1 MAEEELSA
9 NALVD
14 AKNEYTKLLTSYL
27 TPCITEGFIS
37 LYEDAKNEKEEK
49 RKDSRYD
56 DYSEIQIFQDFI
68 KKIPKWNQDIIDKE
82 SDRIIQRSKC
92 DWLERLLYG
101 VFVSNAKVL
110 SIVRI
115 QPKKDDKMRLKIPKL
130 RNFIHKCYVE
140 CGRELY
146 KVAYLFD
153 DEDIT
158 SIEKQKNVRDIN
170 SIVREGVIE
179 AVRKLLPIQ
188 DILKDCI
195 GNIGGENTMNST
207 LQSETTG
214 GGDSEEMFRKF
225 TSSNKLKKGIEEIHS
240 ETEGLLEMDGDDDE
254 DSQSVISAVERGV
267 EESVVSQKSARSL
280 KKEKEDSVVSQKS
293 ARSHS
298 KKDKGVLE
306 KEQKE
311 ESVVSH
317 RSDHS
322 SYKKEL
328 KPEKEIAVIPEQK
341 EESLVSLKE
350 ESQSVAHHQETSVVS
365 HRSEMSNVSK
375 VSERTNPTIKKIR
388 TSSIIRNKDR
398 RRMEQEQLEQ
408 MRRKREPNVE
418 KVERTRDENEII
430 SYDLQDYVQEEYISD
445 NSDN

>member
-37 LYEDAKNEKEEK
+37 LYDDAKNEKEEK

-92 DWLERLLYG
+92 DWLDRLLYG

-158 SIEKQKNVRDIN
+158 SIEKQKNIRDIN

-179 AVRKLLPIQ
+179 AVRRLLPIQ

-207 LQSETTG
+207 LQSEATG
-214 GGDSEEMFRKF
+214 GDGVESEDMFKKF
-225 TSSNKLKKGIEEIHS
+225 TSSNKLKNGIEEIHS
-240 ETEGLLEMDGDDDE
+240 ETEGLFEEDDSEKAVSMAQGEQDE
-254 DSQSVISAVERGV
+254 SVVSQKLARSLKKD
-267 EESVVSQKSARSL
+267 EESVVSQKSAHSL
-280 KKEKEDSVVSQKS
+280 KKDEESVVSQKS

-298 KKDKGVLE
+298 KKE
-306 KEQKE
+306 RQIEQKG
-311 ESVVSH
+311 SV
-317 RSDHS
+317 
-322 SYKKEL
+322 
-328 KPEKEIAVIPEQK
+328 PEKESAVFPEQK

-350 ESQSVAHHQETSVVS
+350 ESQSVIPHQQETSVVS
-365 HRSEMSNVSK
+365 HQSE
-375 VSERTNPTIKKIR
+375 VSERTNATIKKIR

-398 RRMEQEQLEQ
+398 RKMMEQEQ
-408 MRRKREPNVE
+408 RKREPTVE
-418 KVERTRDENEII
+418 KMERTRDENEII
-430 SYDLQDYVQEEYISD
+430 SYDLQDYVEEEYISD
-445 NSDN
+445 NSDNYAISFNSLFFLL

>member
-37 LYEDAKNEKEEK
+37 LYDDAKNEKEEK
-49 RKDSRYD
+49 QHDSRYD

-82 SDRIIQRSKC
+82 SERIIQKSKC

-115 QPKKDDKMRLKIPKL
+115 QPKKDDKMKLKIPKL
-130 RNFIHKCYVE
+130 RNFIHRCYVE

-158 SIEKQKNVRDIN
+158 TIEKQKNIRDIN
-170 SIVREGVIE
+170 SIVRDGIVE

-207 LQSETTG
+207 LHSESTAND
-214 GGDSEEMFRKF
+214 DSEDMFRKF
-225 TSSNKLKKGIEEIHS
+225 TSSNKLKKGIEDIYSDTEIK
-240 ETEGLLEMDGDDDE
+240 LEK
-254 DSQSVISAVERGV
+254 
-267 EESVVSQKSARSL
+267 EESVVSQRSL
-280 KKEKEDSVVSQKS
+280 SRKEKEDSVVSDSQVSHTQKDEDIEI
-293 ARSHS
+293 SHTQ
-298 KKDKGVLE
+298 KDEDSQVSHT
-306 KEQKE
+306 QKE

-317 RSDHS
+317 KS
-322 SYKKEL
+322 
-328 KPEKEIAVIPEQK
+328 QK
-341 EESLVSLKE
+341 EDSIISKE
-350 ESQSVAHHQETSVVS
+350 KSVISHQEVS
-365 HRSEMSNVSK
+365 HVSYTSQHEMSNVSK
-375 VSERTNPTIKKIR
+375 TSERSKNLDPNIKKIR
-388 TSSIIRNKDR
+388 TNGIIRNKDR
-398 RRMEQEQLEQ
+398 RKMLEQ
-408 MRRKREPNVE
+408 QREQKEQTEQKE
-418 KVERTRDENEII
+418 KKGQQYNIEKIDMSLYDDNEII
-430 SYDLQDYVQEEYISD
+430 SHNVEEYVEEEYISD
-445 NSDN
+445 N

>member
-1 MAEEELSA
+1 
-9 NALVD
+9 
-14 AKNEYTKLLTSYL
+14 
-27 TPCITEGFIS
+27 
-37 LYEDAKNEKEEK
+37 
-49 RKDSRYD
+49 
-56 DYSEIQIFQDFI
+56 
-68 KKIPKWNQDIIDKE
+68 
-82 SDRIIQRSKC
+82 
-92 DWLERLLYG
+92 
-101 VFVSNAKVL
+101 
-110 SIVRI
+110 
-115 QPKKDDKMRLKIPKL
+115 
-130 RNFIHKCYVE
+130 
-140 CGRELY
+140 
-146 KVAYLFD
+146 VAYLFD

-207 LQSETTG
+207 IQSETTG
-214 GGDSEEMFRKF
+214 GGDSEELFRKF
-225 TSSNKLKKGIEEIHS
+225 ASSNKMKKGIEEIHS
-240 ETEGLLEMDGDDDE
+240 ETEGLLEE
-254 DSQSVISAVERGV
+254 ESQSVADGQQ
-267 EESVVSQKSARSL
+267 EESFVSQRSAHSL

-311 ESVVSH
+311 ESVVSQ

-322 SYKKEL
+322 SYKKVSKQEN
-328 KPEKEIAVIPEQK
+328 ERAVIPEQK

-350 ESQSVAHHQETSVVS
+350 ESQSVAHYQETSVVS

-398 RRMEQEQLEQ
+398 RKMEQEQLEQ

-418 KVERTRDENEII
+418 KVERDCDENEII

>member
-27 TPCITEGFIS
+27 TPCISEGFIS
-37 LYEDAKNEKEEK
+37 LYDDAKNEKEEK

-82 SDRIIQRSKC
+82 SDRIVQKSKC
-92 DWLERLLYG
+92 EWLDRLLYG

-115 QPKKDDKMRLKIPKL
+115 QPKKDDKMKLKIPKL
-130 RNFIHKCYVE
+130 RNFIHRCYVE

-158 SIEKQKNVRDIN
+158 TIEKQKNIRDIN
-170 SIVREGVIE
+170 SIVRDGIVE

-207 LQSETTG
+207 LHSESTAND
-214 GGDSEEMFRKF
+214 DSEDMFRKF
-225 TSSNKLKKGIEEIHS
+225 TNSNKLKNGIEDIYSDTEIK
-240 ETEGLLEMDGDDDE
+240 LE
-254 DSQSVISAVERGV
+254 
-267 EESVVSQKSARSL
+267 
-280 KKEKEDSVVSQKS
+280 
-293 ARSHS
+293 
-298 KKDKGVLE
+298 
-306 KEQKE
+306 KE
-311 ESVVSH
+311 ESVVSR
-317 RSDHS
+317 RSFS
-322 SYKKEL
+322 RK
-328 KPEKEIAVIPEQK
+328 EKEESVVSDSQVSHTQKDEDIEISHTQKDEDSQVSHTQK
-341 EESLVSLKE
+341 EESIVSHKSKKEDIVVSHKLQKE
-350 ESQSVAHHQETSVVS
+350 ESIVSQLEVS
-365 HRSEMSNVSK
+365 HVSYKSQHEVSNVSK
-375 VSERTNPTIKKIR
+375 TSEKSKHLDPNVKKIR
-388 TSSIIRNKDR
+388 TNGIIRNKDR
-398 RRMEQEQLEQ
+398 RKMLEQ
-408 MRRKREPNVE
+408 KEQKEQKYNIE
-418 KVERTRDENEII
+418 KIDMNLYDDNEII
-430 SYDLQDYVQEEYISD
+430 SHNVEEYVEEEYISD
-445 NSDN
+445 N

>member
-37 LYEDAKNEKEEK
+37 LYDDAKNEKEEK
-49 RKDSRYD
+49 RNDSRYD

-130 RNFIHKCYVE
+130 RNFVHKCYVE

-158 SIEKQKNVRDIN
+158 SIEKQKNIRDIN

-179 AVRKLLPIQ
+179 AVRRLLPIQ

-207 LQSETTG
+207 IQSE
-214 GGDSEEMFRKF
+214 GDSEEMFRKF
-225 TSSNKLKKGIEEIHS
+225 TTSNKMKKGIEEIHS
-240 ETEGLLEMDGDDDE
+240 ETEGLLEVE
-254 DSQSVISAVERGV
+254 DSDSDEFLVQGEP
-267 EESVVSQKSARSL
+267 EESVVSQRSSRSL
-280 KKEKEDSVVSQKS
+280 KKS
-293 ARSHS
+293 
-298 KKDKGVLE
+298 
-306 KEQKE
+306 E
-311 ESVVSH
+311 ESVVSQ
-317 RSDHS
+317 RSSRS
-322 SYKKEL
+322 SSKKERQIEQ
-328 KPEKEIAVIPEQK
+328 KGSTPEKEKAVFPEQK

-350 ESQSVAHHQETSVVS
+350 ESQSVIPYQQETSVVS
-365 HRSEMSNVSK
+365 QRSE

-388 TSSIIRNKDR
+388 PPSTIIRNKDR
-398 RRMEQEQLEQ
+398 RKMMEQEQ
-408 MRRKREPNVE
+408 RKREPTVE
-418 KVERTRDENEII
+418 KVERTRDESEII

-445 NSDN
+445 N

>member
-37 LYEDAKNEKEEK
+37 LYDDAKNEKEEK
-49 RKDSRYD
+49 RNDSRYD

-130 RNFIHKCYVE
+130 RNFVHKCYVE

-158 SIEKQKNVRDIN
+158 SIEKQKNIRDIN

-179 AVRKLLPIQ
+179 AVRRLLPIQ

-207 LQSETTG
+207 IQSE
-214 GGDSEEMFRKF
+214 GDSEEMFRKF
-225 TSSNKLKKGIEEIHS
+225 TSSNKMKKGIEEIHS
-240 ETEGLLEMDGDDDE
+240 ETEGLLEVE
-254 DSQSVISAVERGV
+254 DSDSDESLAKGEP
-267 EESVVSQKSARSL
+267 EESVVSQRSSRSL
-280 KKEKEDSVVSQKS
+280 K
-293 ARSHS
+293 
-298 KKDKGVLE
+298 
-306 KEQKE
+306 KE
-311 ESVVSH
+311 ESVVSQ
-317 RSDHS
+317 RSSRSLKKAEESVVSQRS
-322 SYKKEL
+322 SRSSSKKERQIEQ
-328 KPEKEIAVIPEQK
+328 KGSTPEKEKAVFPEQK

-350 ESQSVAHHQETSVVS
+350 ESQSVIPYQQETSVVS
-365 HRSEMSNVSK
+365 QRSE

-388 TSSIIRNKDR
+388 PPSTIIRNKDR
-398 RRMEQEQLEQ
+398 RKMMEQEQ
-408 MRRKREPNVE
+408 RKREPTVE
-418 KVERTRDENEII
+418 KVERTRDESEII

-445 NSDN
+445 N

>member
-1 MAEEELSA
+1 
-9 NALVD
+9 
-14 AKNEYTKLLTSYL
+14 
-27 TPCITEGFIS
+27 
-37 LYEDAKNEKEEK
+37 
-49 RKDSRYD
+49 
-56 DYSEIQIFQDFI
+56 
-68 KKIPKWNQDIIDKE
+68 
-82 SDRIIQRSKC
+82 
-92 DWLERLLYG
+92 
-101 VFVSNAKVL
+101 
-110 SIVRI
+110 
-115 QPKKDDKMRLKIPKL
+115 MRLKIPKL

-158 SIEKQKNVRDIN
+158 SIEKQKNIRDIN

-214 GGDSEEMFRKF
+214 GGDSEELFRKF

-240 ETEGLLEMDGDDDE
+240 ETEGLFEEENSESAVSMLAKEE
-254 DSQSVISAVERGV
+254 AEEESVISQKSSRSLKKTED
-267 EESVVSQKSARSL
+267 SIVSQKSTCS
-280 KKEKEDSVVSQKS
+280 S
-293 ARSHS
+293 S
-298 KKDKGVLE
+298 KKDRQIEQNGSEQE
-306 KEQKE
+306 KQHQLKE
-311 ESVVSH
+311 EN
-317 RSDHS
+317 
-322 SYKKEL
+322 L
-328 KPEKEIAVIPEQK
+328 AFPEKK
-341 EESLVSLKE
+341 EESLVSLKD
-350 ESQSVAHHQETSVVS
+350 ESQSVVSYKETSVVS

-375 VSERTNPTIKKIR
+375 VSERTNPTIKKIK

-398 RRMEQEQLEQ
+398 RKMMEQEQIEQ
-408 MRRKREPNVE
+408 MRKREPTVE
-418 KVERTRDENEII
+418 KVERSRDENEII

>member
-49 RKDSRYD
+49 RNDSRYD

-130 RNFIHKCYVE
+130 RNFVHKCYVE

-179 AVRKLLPIQ
+179 AVRRLLPIQ

-207 LQSETTG
+207 IQSE
-214 GGDSEEMFRKF
+214 GDSEEMFRKF
-225 TSSNKLKKGIEEIHS
+225 TSSNKMKKGIEEIHS
-240 ETEGLLEMDGDDDE
+240 ETEGLLEIE
-254 DSQSVISAVERGV
+254 DS
-267 EESVVSQKSARSL
+267 ESV
-280 KKEKEDSVVSQKS
+280 
-293 ARSHS
+293 
-298 KKDKGVLE
+298 
-306 KEQKE
+306 
-311 ESVVSH
+311 ESVPFCQTRVP
-317 RSDHS
+317 S
-322 SYKKEL
+322 SV
-328 KPEKEIAVIPEQK
+328 EIF
-341 EESLVSLKE
+341 
-350 ESQSVAHHQETSVVS
+350 
-365 HRSEMSNVSK
+365 N
-375 VSERTNPTIKKIR
+375 
-388 TSSIIRNKDR
+388 
-398 RRMEQEQLEQ
+398 
-408 MRRKREPNVE
+408 
-418 KVERTRDENEII
+418 
-430 SYDLQDYVQEEYISD
+430 
-445 NSDN
+445 

>member
-37 LYEDAKNEKEEK
+37 LYDDAKNEKEEK

-82 SDRIIQRSKC
+82 SDRIVQRSKC
-92 DWLERLLYG
+92 EWLDRLLYG

-115 QPKKDDKMRLKIPKL
+115 QPKKDDKMKLKIPKL
-130 RNFIHKCYVE
+130 RNFIHRCYVE

-158 SIEKQKNVRDIN
+158 TIEKQKNVRDIN
-170 SIVREGVIE
+170 SIVRDGVIE

-207 LQSETTG
+207 LHSESTAND
-214 GGDSEEMFRKF
+214 DSENMFRKF
-225 TSSNKLKKGIEEIHS
+225 TNSNKLKNGIEDIYSDTEIK
-240 ETEGLLEMDGDDDE
+240 L
-254 DSQSVISAVERGV
+254 
-267 EESVVSQKSARSL
+267 
-280 KKEKEDSVVSQKS
+280 EKEDSIVSELS
-293 ARSHS
+293 LSR
-298 KKDKGVLE
+298 GGGE
-306 KEQKE
+306 KEESLVSDSEVSKE

-317 RSDHS
+317 KS
-322 SYKKEL
+322 KKEEAVVSS
-328 KPEKEIAVIPEQK
+328 KKED
-341 EESLVSLKE
+341 
-350 ESQSVAHHQETSVVS
+350 SVVS
-365 HRSEMSNVSK
+365 HKSHKSKKEESVVSVSQPEVSHVSYKSQHEMSNVSK
-375 VSERTNPTIKKIR
+375 TSEKNKHLDPNIKKIR
-388 TSSIIRNKDR
+388 TNGIIRNKDR
-398 RRMEQEQLEQ
+398 RKMLEQ
-408 MRRKREPNVE
+408 KEQKEQQYNIE
-418 KVERTRDENEII
+418 KIDMSLYDDNEII
-430 SYDLQDYVQEEYISD
+430 SHNVEEYVEEEYISD
-445 NSDN
+445 N

>member
-158 SIEKQKNVRDIN
+158 SIEKQKNIRDIN

-207 LQSETTG
+207 IQSETTG
-214 GGDSEEMFRKF
+214 GGDSEELFRKF
-225 TSSNKLKKGIEEIHS
+225 ASSNKIKKGIEEIHS
-240 ETEGLLEMDGDDDE
+240 ETEGLLEE
-254 DSQSVISAVERGV
+254 DSQSVVSAVERGV
-267 EESVVSQKSARSL
+267 EESVVSQRSSRSL
-280 KKEKEDSVVSQKS
+280 KKEKDKEKEKEESVVSQKS
-293 ARSHS
+293 VG
-298 KKDKGVLE
+298 GVLE

-317 RSDHS
+317 RSDRS
-322 SYKKEL
+322 SSKKEL
-328 KPEKEIAVIPEQK
+328 KPEKESAVVPEQK

-350 ESQSVAHHQETSVVS
+350 ESQSVAHYQETSVVS
-365 HRSEMSNVSK
+365 QRSEMSNVSK

-418 KVERTRDENEII
+418 KVERTRDDDEII

>member
-1 MAEEELSA
+1 MADEELSA

-37 LYEDAKNEKEEK
+37 LYDDAKNEKEEK

-92 DWLERLLYG
+92 DWLDRLLYG

-170 SIVREGVIE
+170 SIVRDGVIE

-195 GNIGGENTMNST
+195 GNIGGENT
-207 LQSETTG
+207 LQSEATAN
-214 GGDSEEMFRKF
+214 GGDSEELFRKF

-240 ETEGLLEMDGDDDE
+240 ETEGLLEME
-254 DSQSVISAVERGV
+254 DSESEESLAQEQREESIVSQKSARFSSKK
-267 EESVVSQKSARSL
+267 EESVVSQKSTRSL
-280 KKEKEDSVVSQKS
+280 KKEEESVVSQKS
-293 ARSHS
+293 SRSS
-298 KKDKGVLE
+298 SQM
-306 KEQKE
+306 EQKG
-311 ESVVSH
+311 SA
-317 RSDHS
+317 
-322 SYKKEL
+322 
-328 KPEKEIAVIPEQK
+328 PEKERQLKEENAVFPEQK
-341 EESLVSLKE
+341 EESLVSLKD
-350 ESQSVAHHQETSVVS
+350 ESQSVVSYKETSVIS
-365 HRSEMSNVSK
+365 HRSEISNVSK
-375 VSERTNPTIKKIR
+375 TSEKTNPTIKKIR

-398 RRMEQEQLEQ
+398 RKMIEQEQK
-408 MRRKREPNVE
+408 KREPTVE
-418 KVERTRDENEII
+418 KMERTRDNDEII

>member
-49 RKDSRYD
+49 RNDSRYD

-207 LQSETTG
+207 IQSETTG

-240 ETEGLLEMDGDDDE
+240 ETEGLLEMDGDDNE
-254 DSQSVISAVERGV
+254 DSQSVASSIGRGV
-267 EESVVSQKSARSL
+267 EESVVSQRSVRSL
-280 KKEKEDSVVSQKS
+280 KKEKEESIVSQRS
-293 ARSHS
+293 AR
-298 KKDKGVLE
+298 GVLE
-306 KEQKE
+306 KEPKE
-311 ESVVSH
+311 DSVVSH
-317 RSDHS
+317 RSTS
-322 SYKKEL
+322 SSSKKVSKQEN
-328 KPEKEIAVIPEQK
+328 EREVVPEQK
-341 EESLVSLKE
+341 EESLVSLKG
-350 ESQSVAHHQETSVVS
+350 VAHHQETSIIS

-398 RRMEQEQLEQ
+398 RKMEQEQLEQ

-430 SYDLQDYVQEEYISD
+430 SYDLQDYVEEEYISD

>member
-1 MAEEELSA
+1 MADEELSA

-37 LYEDAKNEKEEK
+37 LYDDAKNEKEEK

-92 DWLERLLYG
+92 DWLDRLLYG

-130 RNFIHKCYVE
+130 RNFIHRCYIE

-195 GNIGGENTMNST
+195 GNIGGENT
-207 LQSETTG
+207 LQSEATAN
-214 GGDSEEMFRKF
+214 GGDSEELFRKF
-225 TSSNKLKKGIEEIHS
+225 TNSNKLKKGIEEIHS
-240 ETEGLLEMDGDDDE
+240 ETEGLLEME
-254 DSQSVISAVERGV
+254 DSESEESLAQEQREESIVSQKSARSSSKKEESIVSHRSTPSLKKE
-267 EESVVSQKSARSL
+267 EESVVSQKSSRS
-280 KKEKEDSVVSQKS
+280 S
-293 ARSHS
+293 S
-298 KKDKGVLE
+298 KM
-306 KEQKE
+306 EQKG
-311 ESVVSH
+311 ST
-317 RSDHS
+317 
-322 SYKKEL
+322 
-328 KPEKEIAVIPEQK
+328 PEKERQLKEENAVFPEQK
-341 EESLVSLKE
+341 EESLVSLKD
-350 ESQSVAHHQETSVVS
+350 ESQNVVSYKETSVVS
-365 HRSEMSNVSK
+365 HRSEISNVSK
-375 VSERTNPTIKKIR
+375 TSEKTNPTIKKIR

-398 RRMEQEQLEQ
+398 RKMIEQEQK
-408 MRRKREPNVE
+408 KREPTVE
-418 KVERTRDENEII
+418 KMERTLDNDEII

-445 NSDN
+445 N

>member
-49 RKDSRYD
+49 RNDSRYD

-158 SIEKQKNVRDIN
+158 SIEKQKNIRDIN

-214 GGDSEEMFRKF
+214 GGDSEELFRKF
-225 TSSNKLKKGIEEIHS
+225 ASSNKMKKGIEEIHS
-240 ETEGLLEMDGDDDE
+240 ETEGLLEE
-254 DSQSVISAVERGV
+254 ESQSVANGQQ
-267 EESVVSQKSARSL
+267 EESFVSQRSTHSL
-280 KKEKEDSVVSQKS
+280 KKEDSVVSQRS
-293 ARSHS
+293 VRSHS
-298 KKDKGVLE
+298 KKDMVLE
-306 KEQKE
+306 KEKKE

-317 RSDHS
+317 KSDHS
-322 SYKKEL
+322 SSKKKS
-328 KPEKEIAVIPEQK
+328 KPENESRFKEEIAVFPEQI
-341 EESLVSLKE
+341 EDSLVSLKE

-375 VSERTNPTIKKIR
+375 ISERTNPTIKKIR
-388 TSSIIRNKDR
+388 TSSIIRNKER
-398 RRMEQEQLEQ
+398 RKMMEQEQMEQ
-408 MRRKREPNVE
+408 MRKREPTVE
-418 KVERTRDENEII
+418 KVERTRDNDEII

-445 NSDN
+445 N

>member
-1 MAEEELSA
+1 
-9 NALVD
+9 
-14 AKNEYTKLLTSYL
+14 
-27 TPCITEGFIS
+27 
-37 LYEDAKNEKEEK
+37 
-49 RKDSRYD
+49 
-56 DYSEIQIFQDFI
+56 
-68 KKIPKWNQDIIDKE
+68 
-82 SDRIIQRSKC
+82 
-92 DWLERLLYG
+92 
-101 VFVSNAKVL
+101 
-110 SIVRI
+110 
-115 QPKKDDKMRLKIPKL
+115 MRLKIPKL

-158 SIEKQKNVRDIN
+158 SIEKQKNIRDIN

-207 LQSETTG
+207 IQSETTG
-214 GGDSEEMFRKF
+214 GGDSEELFRKF
-225 TSSNKLKKGIEEIHS
+225 ASSNKMKKGIEEIHS
-240 ETEGLLEMDGDDDE
+240 ETEGLLEE
-254 DSQSVISAVERGV
+254 DSQSVVSAVERGI
-267 EESVVSQKSARSL
+267 EESVVSQKSSRYL
-280 KKEKEDSVVSQKS
+280 KKEKEKEKDKEESIVSQ
-293 ARSHS
+293 RSVG
-298 KKDKGVLE
+298 GVLE

-317 RSDHS
+317 RSDRS
-322 SYKKEL
+322 SSKKEL
-328 KPEKEIAVIPEQK
+328 KQEKESAVVPEQK

-350 ESQSVAHHQETSVVS
+350 ESQSIAHHQETSVVS
-365 HRSEMSNVSK
+365 QMSEMSNVSK

-388 TSSIIRNKDR
+388 TSSIIRYKDR

-418 KVERTRDENEII
+418 KVEPTRDDDEII

>member
-37 LYEDAKNEKEEK
+37 LYDDAKNEKEEK
-49 RKDSRYD
+49 QHDSRYD

-82 SDRIIQRSKC
+82 SDRIIQKSKC

-115 QPKKDDKMRLKIPKL
+115 QPKKDDKMKLKIPKL

-153 DEDIT
+153 DEYIT
-158 SIEKQKNVRDIN
+158 TIEKQKNIRDIN
-170 SIVREGVIE
+170 SIVRDGIVE

-207 LQSETTG
+207 LHSESTAND
-214 GGDSEEMFRKF
+214 DSEDMFRKF
-225 TSSNKLKKGIEEIHS
+225 TSSNKLKNGIEDIYSDTEIK
-240 ETEGLLEMDGDDDE
+240 LE
-254 DSQSVISAVERGV
+254 
-267 EESVVSQKSARSL
+267 
-280 KKEKEDSVVSQKS
+280 
-293 ARSHS
+293 
-298 KKDKGVLE
+298 
-306 KEQKE
+306 KE
-311 ESVVSH
+311 ESVVSR
-317 RSDHS
+317 RSLS
-322 SYKKEL
+322 QKK
-328 KPEKEIAVIPEQK
+328 K
-341 EESLVSLKE
+341 EESVVSLKE
-350 ESQSVAHHQETSVVS
+350 EESVVSIKEEESVVSNKSQKEDSIISKEKSVVS
-365 HRSEMSNVSK
+365 HPEVSHVSYTSQHEISNVSK
-375 VSERTNPTIKKIR
+375 TSERSKNLDPNIKKIR
-388 TSSIIRNKDR
+388 TNGIIRNKDR
-398 RRMEQEQLEQ
+398 RKMLEQ
-408 MRRKREPNVE
+408 QREQKEQTEQTEQKE
-418 KVERTRDENEII
+418 KKGQQYNIEKIDMNSYNDNEII
-430 SYDLQDYVQEEYISD
+430 SHNVEEYVEEEYISD
-445 NSDN
+445 N

>member
-158 SIEKQKNVRDIN
+158 SIEKQKNIRDIN

-207 LQSETTG
+207 IQSETTG
-214 GGDSEEMFRKF
+214 GGDSEELFRKF
-225 TSSNKLKKGIEEIHS
+225 ASSNKMKKGIEEIHS
-240 ETEGLLEMDGDDDE
+240 ETEGLLEE
-254 DSQSVISAVERGV
+254 DSQSVVSSIGRGV
-267 EESVVSQKSARSL
+267 EESVISQRSSRSL
-280 KKEKEDSVVSQKS
+280 KKEKDKEKEKEKEESVVSQ
-293 ARSHS
+293 RSVG
-298 KKDKGVLE
+298 GVLE

-317 RSDHS
+317 RSDRS
-322 SYKKEL
+322 SSKKEL
-328 KPEKEIAVIPEQK
+328 KQEKESAVVPEQK

-365 HRSEMSNVSK
+365 QRSEMSNVSK

-418 KVERTRDENEII
+418 KVERTRDDDEII

>member
-37 LYEDAKNEKEEK
+37 LYDDAKNEKEEK
-49 RKDSRYD
+49 QHDSRYD

-82 SDRIIQRSKC
+82 SDRIIQKSKC
-92 DWLERLLYG
+92 DWLDRLLYG

-115 QPKKDDKMRLKIPKL
+115 QPKKDDKMKLKIPKL

-158 SIEKQKNVRDIN
+158 TIEKQKNIRDIN
-170 SIVREGVIE
+170 SIVKDGIIE
-179 AVRKLLPIQ
+179 SVRKLLPIQ

-207 LQSETTG
+207 LHSESTAND
-214 GGDSEEMFRKF
+214 DSEDMFRKF
-225 TSSNKLKKGIEEIHS
+225 TSSNKLKKGIEDIYSDTEIK
-240 ETEGLLEMDGDDDE
+240 LEK
-254 DSQSVISAVERGV
+254 
-267 EESVVSQKSARSL
+267 EESIVSQRSLSQKKKEESIVSQRSLSQKKKEESIVSQKEEDSIVSHTSYISQQ
-280 KKEKEDSVVSQKS
+280 KEEDSVVSHKS
-293 ARSHS
+293 
-298 KKDKGVLE
+298 
-306 KEQKE
+306 QKE
-311 ESVVSH
+311 ES
-317 RSDHS
+317 
-322 SYKKEL
+322 
-328 KPEKEIAVIPEQK
+328 IIF
-341 EESLVSLKE
+341 
-350 ESQSVAHHQETSVVS
+350 HQEVSQVSYTSQ
-365 HRSEMSNVSK
+365 HEMSNVSK
-375 VSERTNPTIKKIR
+375 ISEKSKNLDPNIKKIR
-388 TSSIIRNKDR
+388 TSGIIRNKDR
-398 RRMEQEQLEQ
+398 RKMLEQ
-408 MRRKREPNVE
+408 QREQTEQKE
-418 KVERTRDENEII
+418 KKGQQYNIEKIDMNSYDNNEII
-430 SYDLQDYVQEEYISD
+430 SHNVEEYVEEEYISD
-445 NSDN
+445 N

>member
-49 RKDSRYD
+49 RNDSRYD

-158 SIEKQKNVRDIN
+158 SIEKQKNIRDIN

-214 GGDSEEMFRKF
+214 GGDSEELFRKF
-225 TSSNKLKKGIEEIHS
+225 ASSNKMKKGIEEIHS
-240 ETEGLLEMDGDDDE
+240 ETEGLLE
-254 DSQSVISAVERGV
+254 
-267 EESVVSQKSARSL
+267 EESLSVANGQQEESFVSQRSTHSL
-280 KKEKEDSVVSQKS
+280 KKEDSVVSQRS
-293 ARSHS
+293 VRSHS
-298 KKDKGVLE
+298 KKDMVLE
-306 KEQKE
+306 KEKKE

-317 RSDHS
+317 KSDHS
-322 SYKKEL
+322 SSKKKS
-328 KPEKEIAVIPEQK
+328 KPENESRFKEEIAVFPEQK

-375 VSERTNPTIKKIR
+375 VSERTNPTIKKIK

-398 RRMEQEQLEQ
+398 RKMMEQEQMEQ
-408 MRRKREPNVE
+408 MRKREPTVE

-445 NSDN
+445 N

>member
-82 SDRIIQRSKC
+82 SDRIIHKSKC

-115 QPKKDDKMRLKIPKL
+115 QPKKDDKMKLKIPKL
-130 RNFIHKCYVE
+130 RNFVHRCYIE

-158 SIEKQKNVRDIN
+158 TIEKQKNIRDIN
-170 SIVREGVIE
+170 SIVRDGIIE

-188 DILKDCI
+188 DILKECI

-207 LQSETTG
+207 INSESTANN
-214 GGDSEEMFRKF
+214 DSEYMFRKF

-240 ETEGLLEMDGDDDE
+240 ETEGLLEIE
-254 DSQSVISAVERGV
+254 DSETAVSMAQDQR
-267 EESVVSQKSARSL
+267 
-280 KKEKEDSVVSQKS
+280 EDSVVSKKS
-293 ARSHS
+293 TSSLKKEESIVSHSRKEIGSEENSTVSRRSHS
-298 KKDKGVLE
+298 RHEQKDENKE
-306 KEQKE
+306 KEN
-311 ESVVSH
+311 
-317 RSDHS
+317 
-322 SYKKEL
+322 
-328 KPEKEIAVIPEQK
+328 EKEK

-350 ESQSVAHHQETSVVS
+350 ESQSVVSHNETSNVS
-365 HRSEMSNVSK
+365 YKSQTQTQYNNEISNVSK
-375 VSERTNPTIKKIR
+375 TSERSKHLDPDIKRIR

-398 RRMEQEQLEQ
+398 RKMLEQQLEQ
-408 MRRKREPNVE
+408 KKKEKENKREINN
-418 KVERTRDENEII
+418 DEII
-430 SYDLQDYVQEEYISD
+430 SFDLQDYVQEEYVSD
-445 NSDN
+445 N

>member
-37 LYEDAKNEKEEK
+37 LYDDAKNEKEEK

-82 SDRIIQRSKC
+82 SDRIIHRSKC
-92 DWLERLLYG
+92 DWLDRLLYG

-158 SIEKQKNVRDIN
+158 SIEKQKNIRDIN

-207 LQSETTG
+207 LQGEATG
-214 GGDSEEMFRKF
+214 GDGVESEDMFRKF

-240 ETEGLLEMDGDDDE
+240 ETEGLFEEDDSE
-254 DSQSVISAVERGV
+254 TAVSMSVKGGN
-267 EESVVSQKSARSL
+267 EESVVSQKSASSLKKAEESLVSQKSARSL
-280 KKEKEDSVVSQKS
+280 KKDEESVVSQKS

-298 KKDKGVLE
+298 KKE
-306 KEQKE
+306 RQIEQNG
-311 ESVVSH
+311 SV
-317 RSDHS
+317 
-322 SYKKEL
+322 
-328 KPEKEIAVIPEQK
+328 PEKESAVFPEQK
-341 EESLVSLKE
+341 EESLVSLKDD
-350 ESQSVAHHQETSVVS
+350 SQSVIPHQQETSVVS
-365 HRSEMSNVSK
+365 HQSE
-375 VSERTNPTIKKIR
+375 VSERTNATIKKIR

-398 RRMEQEQLEQ
+398 RKMMEQEQ
-408 MRRKREPNVE
+408 RKREPTVE
-418 KVERTRDENEII
+418 KMERTRDNDEII
-430 SYDLQDYVQEEYISD
+430 SYDLQDYVEEEYISD
-445 NSDN
+445 NLDN

>member
-27 TPCITEGFIS
+27 TPCITDGFIS

-82 SDRIIQRSKC
+82 SYRIIQRSKC

-115 QPKKDDKMRLKIPKL
+115 QPKKDDKMKLKIPKL
-130 RNFIHKCYVE
+130 RNFVHKCYVE

-170 SIVREGVIE
+170 SIVREGIIE
-179 AVRKLLPIQ
+179 AVRRLLPIQ

-207 LQSETTG
+207 VQSETTG
-214 GGDSEEMFRKF
+214 GDGRDSEDIFRKF
-225 TSSNKLKKGIEEIHS
+225 ASSNKMKKGIEEIHS
-240 ETEGLLEMDGDDDE
+240 ETEGLLEIE
-254 DSQSVISAVERGV
+254 DSESVGSDEKEQPEESIVSQKSARSSSKKEESIVSQKSTRSLKK
-267 EESVVSQKSARSL
+267 EESVVSQKSAHS
-280 KKEKEDSVVSQKS
+280 S
-293 ARSHS
+293 S
-298 KKDKGVLE
+298 KKGSEPENGRRLKD
-306 KEQKE
+306 
-311 ESVVSH
+311 ES
-317 RSDHS
+317 
-322 SYKKEL
+322 
-328 KPEKEIAVIPEQK
+328 AVFPEQT
-341 EESLVSLKE
+341 EESLVSFKE
-350 ESQSVAHHQETSVVS
+350 ESQSVIPHQETSVVS
-365 HRSEMSNVSK
+365 QRSEMS
-375 VSERTNPTIKKIR
+375 EITNPTIKKIR
-388 TSSIIRNKDR
+388 PPSTIIRNKDR
-398 RRMEQEQLEQ
+398 RKMMEQDQ
-408 MRRKREPNVE
+408 RKREPTVE
-418 KVERTRDENEII
+418 KVERTRDNDEII
-430 SYDLQDYVQEEYISD
+430 SYDLQDYVEEEYISD
-445 NSDN
+445 N

>member
-49 RKDSRYD
+49 RNDSRYD

-92 DWLERLLYG
+92 DWLDRLLYG

-130 RNFIHKCYVE
+130 RNFVHKCYVE

-158 SIEKQKNVRDIN
+158 SIEKQKNIRDIN

-179 AVRKLLPIQ
+179 AVRRLLPIQ

-207 LQSETTG
+207 IQSEATG
-214 GGDSEEMFRKF
+214 GDGRDSEDIFRKF

-240 ETEGLLEMDGDDDE
+240 ETEGLFEGE
-254 DSQSVISAVERGV
+254 ESESIVSAVENGQP
-267 EESVVSQKSARSL
+267 EESVVSHRSTHSLKKEKEEDSIISQKSARSL
-280 KKEKEDSVVSQKS
+280 KKEKDEESVISQKS
-293 ARSHS
+293 SRSSS
-298 KKDKGVLE
+298 KKERQIE
-306 KEQKE
+306 KTGSEPENERRLKE
-311 ESVVSH
+311 EST
-317 RSDHS
+317 
-322 SYKKEL
+322 
-328 KPEKEIAVIPEQK
+328 VIPEQK
-341 EESLVSLKE
+341 EESLVSIKD
-350 ESQSVAHHQETSVVS
+350 ESQSVVHHQETSVLS
-365 HRSEMSNVSK
+365 QRSEM
-375 VSERTNPTIKKIR
+375 SERTNPNIKKIR
-388 TSSIIRNKDR
+388 PPSTIIRNKDR
-398 RRMEQEQLEQ
+398 RKMMEQEQ
-408 MRRKREPNVE
+408 RKREPTVE
-418 KVERTRDENEII
+418 KMERTRDNDEII
-430 SYDLQDYVQEEYISD
+430 SYDLQDYVEEEYISD

>member
-49 RKDSRYD
+49 RNDSRYD

-92 DWLERLLYG
+92 DWLDRLLYG

-130 RNFIHKCYVE
+130 RNFVHKCYVE

-158 SIEKQKNVRDIN
+158 SIEKQKNIRDIN

-207 LQSETTG
+207 IQSEATG

-240 ETEGLLEMDGDDDE
+240 ETEGLFEEEESESIVSAVENGQLEE
-254 DSQSVISAVERGV
+254 SVISHMLSSSLKKEK
-267 EESVVSQKSARSL
+267 EEDSIISQKSARSL
-280 KKEKEDSVVSQKS
+280 KKEKDEDSIISQKS
-293 ARSHS
+293 SRSSS
-298 KKDKGVLE
+298 KKERQIE
-306 KEQKE
+306 KTGSEPENERRLKE
-311 ESVVSH
+311 EST
-317 RSDHS
+317 
-322 SYKKEL
+322 
-328 KPEKEIAVIPEQK
+328 VIPEQK
-341 EESLVSLKE
+341 EESLVSIKD
-350 ESQSVAHHQETSVVS
+350 ESQSVVHHQETSVLS
-365 HRSEMSNVSK
+365 QRSEM
-375 VSERTNPTIKKIR
+375 SERTNPNIKKIR
-388 TSSIIRNKDR
+388 PPSTIIRNKDR
-398 RRMEQEQLEQ
+398 RKMMEQEQ
-408 MRRKREPNVE
+408 RKREPTVE
-418 KVERTRDENEII
+418 KMERTRDNDEII
-430 SYDLQDYVQEEYISD
+430 SYDLQDYVEEEYISD

>member
-49 RKDSRYD
+49 RNDSRYD

-92 DWLERLLYG
+92 DWLDRLLYG

-130 RNFIHKCYVE
+130 RNFVHKCYVE

-158 SIEKQKNVRDIN
+158 SIEKQKNIRDIN

-179 AVRKLLPIQ
+179 AVRRLLPIQ

-207 LQSETTG
+207 IQSEATG
-214 GGDSEEMFRKF
+214 GDGRDSEDIFRKF

-240 ETEGLLEMDGDDDE
+240 ETEGLFEGE
-254 DSQSVISAVERGV
+254 ESESIVSAVENGQQEESVISHMLSSSLKKEK
-267 EESVVSQKSARSL
+267 EEDSIISQKSARSL
-280 KKEKEDSVVSQKS
+280 KKEKDEESVISQKS
-293 ARSHS
+293 SRSSS
-298 KKDKGVLE
+298 KKERQIE
-306 KEQKE
+306 KTGSEPENERRLKE
-311 ESVVSH
+311 EST
-317 RSDHS
+317 
-322 SYKKEL
+322 
-328 KPEKEIAVIPEQK
+328 VIPEQK
-341 EESLVSLKE
+341 EESLVSIKD
-350 ESQSVAHHQETSVVS
+350 ESQSVVHHQETSVLS
-365 HRSEMSNVSK
+365 QRSEM
-375 VSERTNPTIKKIR
+375 SERTNPNIKKIR
-388 TSSIIRNKDR
+388 PPSTIIRNKDR
-398 RRMEQEQLEQ
+398 RKMMEQEQ
-408 MRRKREPNVE
+408 RKREPTVE
-418 KVERTRDENEII
+418 KMERTRDNDEII
-430 SYDLQDYVQEEYISD
+430 SYDLQDYVEEEYISD

>member
-37 LYEDAKNEKEEK
+37 LYDDAKNEKEEK
-49 RKDSRYD
+49 RNDSRYD

-130 RNFIHKCYVE
+130 RNFVHKCYVE

-158 SIEKQKNVRDIN
+158 SIEKQKNIRDIN

-179 AVRKLLPIQ
+179 AVRRLLPIQ

-207 LQSETTG
+207 IQSETTG
-214 GGDSEEMFRKF
+214 GGDSEELFRKF
-225 TSSNKLKKGIEEIHS
+225 ASSNKMKKGIEEIHS
-240 ETEGLLEMDGDDDE
+240 ETEGLLAE
-254 DSQSVISAVERGV
+254 DSQSIASSIGRGV
-267 EESVVSQKSARSL
+267 EESVVSQRSVRSL
-280 KKEKEDSVVSQKS
+280 KKEKEKEKEKEESIVSQ
-293 ARSHS
+293 RSVH
-298 KKDKGVLE
+298 GILE

-322 SYKKEL
+322 PSKKVSKQEN
-328 KPEKEIAVIPEQK
+328 ERAVVPEQK

-365 HRSEMSNVSK
+365 HRSEISNVSK

-388 TSSIIRNKDR
+388 MSSIVRNKER
-398 RRMEQEQLEQ
+398 RKMEQEQLEQ

-418 KVERTRDENEII
+418 KVERTRDDDEII

>member
-27 TPCITEGFIS
+27 TPCITDGFIS
-37 LYEDAKNEKEEK
+37 LYDDAKNEKEEK

-115 QPKKDDKMRLKIPKL
+115 QPKKDDKMKLKIPKL
-130 RNFIHKCYVE
+130 RNFVHKCYVE

-170 SIVREGVIE
+170 SIVREGIIE
-179 AVRKLLPIQ
+179 AVRRLLPIQ

-207 LQSETTG
+207 IQSETT

-240 ETEGLLEMDGDDDE
+240 ETEGLLEIE
-254 DSQSVISAVERGV
+254 DSESVESDEKEQPEESIVSQKSTRSSSKK
-267 EESVVSQKSARSL
+267 EESVVSQKSARSSS
-280 KKEKEDSVVSQKS
+280 KKEESVVSQKS
-293 ARSHS
+293 ARSSS
-298 KKDKGVLE
+298 KKGSAPENGRRLKD
-306 KEQKE
+306 
-311 ESVVSH
+311 ES
-317 RSDHS
+317 
-322 SYKKEL
+322 
-328 KPEKEIAVIPEQK
+328 AVFPEQN
-341 EESLVSLKE
+341 EESLISLKE
-350 ESQSVAHHQETSVVS
+350 ESQSVIPHQEISVVS
-365 HRSEMSNVSK
+365 QLSEM
-375 VSERTNPTIKKIR
+375 SERTNPTIKKIR
-388 TSSIIRNKDR
+388 PPSTIIRNKDR
-398 RRMEQEQLEQ
+398 RKMMEQDQ
-408 MRRKREPNVE
+408 RKREPTVE

-430 SYDLQDYVQEEYISD
+430 SYDLQDYVEEEY

>member
-27 TPCITEGFIS
+27 TPCITDGFIS
-37 LYEDAKNEKEEK
+37 LYDDAKNEKEEK

-130 RNFIHKCYVE
+130 RNFVHKCYVE

-170 SIVREGVIE
+170 SIVREGIIE
-179 AVRKLLPIQ
+179 AVRRLLPIQ

-207 LQSETTG
+207 IQSETTG
-214 GGDSEEMFRKF
+214 GDGGDSEEMFRKF

-240 ETEGLLEMDGDDDE
+240 ETEGLLEIE
-254 DSQSVISAVERGV
+254 DSESVESDEKEQP
-267 EESVVSQKSARSL
+267 EESVVSQKSARSSS
-280 KKEKEDSVVSQKS
+280 KKEESIVSQKS
-293 ARSHS
+293 ARSSS
-298 KKDKGVLE
+298 KKGSAPDNERRLKD
-306 KEQKE
+306 
-311 ESVVSH
+311 ES
-317 RSDHS
+317 
-322 SYKKEL
+322 
-328 KPEKEIAVIPEQK
+328 AVFPEQN

-350 ESQSVAHHQETSVVS
+350 ESQSVIPHQEISVVS
-365 HRSEMSNVSK
+365 QRSEM
-375 VSERTNPTIKKIR
+375 SERTNPTIKKIR
-388 TSSIIRNKDR
+388 PPSTIIRNKDR
-398 RRMEQEQLEQ
+398 RKMMEQDQ
-408 MRRKREPNVE
+408 RKREPTVE

-430 SYDLQDYVQEEYISD
+430 SYDLQEYVEEEYISD
-445 NSDN
+445 NEDN

>member
-37 LYEDAKNEKEEK
+37 LYDDAKNEKEEK
-49 RKDSRYD
+49 RNDSRYD

-92 DWLERLLYG
+92 DWLDRLLYG

-130 RNFIHKCYVE
+130 RNFVHKCYVE

-158 SIEKQKNVRDIN
+158 SIEKQKNIRDIN

-179 AVRKLLPIQ
+179 AVRRLLPIQ

-207 LQSETTG
+207 IQSEATG
-214 GGDSEEMFRKF
+214 GDGRDSEDIFRKF

-240 ETEGLLEMDGDDDE
+240 ETEGLFEGE
-254 DSQSVISAVERGV
+254 ESESIVSAVEKGQR
-267 EESVVSQKSARSL
+267 EESVVSHRSTHSLKKEKEEDSIISQKSARSL
-280 KKEKEDSVVSQKS
+280 KKEKDEESVISQKS
-293 ARSHS
+293 SRSSS
-298 KKDKGVLE
+298 KKERQIEKKGSE
-306 KEQKE
+306 
-311 ESVVSH
+311 
-317 RSDHS
+317 
-322 SYKKEL
+322 
-328 KPEKEIAVIPEQK
+328 PEKESAVIPEQK
-341 EESLVSLKE
+341 EESLVSIKD
-350 ESQSVAHHQETSVVS
+350 ESQSVIPHQQETSVVS
-365 HRSEMSNVSK
+365 HQ
-375 VSERTNPTIKKIR
+375 SERTNPNIKKIR
-388 TSSIIRNKDR
+388 PPSTIIRNKDR
-398 RRMEQEQLEQ
+398 RKMMEQEQ
-408 MRRKREPNVE
+408 RKREPTVE
-418 KVERTRDENEII
+418 KVERTHDNDEII
-430 SYDLQDYVQEEYISD
+430 SYDLQDYVEEEYISE

>member
-37 LYEDAKNEKEEK
+37 LYDDAKTEKEEK
-49 RKDSRYD
+49 MKDSRYD
-56 DYSEIQIFQDFI
+56 DYSDIQIFQDFI

-92 DWLERLLYG
+92 DWLDRLLYG

-158 SIEKQKNVRDIN
+158 SIEKQKNIRDIN

-207 LQSETTG
+207 IQGEATG
-214 GGDSEEMFRKF
+214 GDGVESEDMFRKF

-240 ETEGLLEMDGDDDE
+240 ETEGLFEEDDSETAVSMAQGEQD
-254 DSQSVISAVERGV
+254 DSIVSQKLARSLKKD
-267 EESVVSQKSARSL
+267 EESVVSQKSTRSL
-280 KKEKEDSVVSQKS
+280 KKDEESVVSQKS

-298 KKDKGVLE
+298 KKE
-306 KEQKE
+306 RQIEQKG
-311 ESVVSH
+311 SV
-317 RSDHS
+317 
-322 SYKKEL
+322 
-328 KPEKEIAVIPEQK
+328 PEKESAVFPEQK

-350 ESQSVAHHQETSVVS
+350 ESQSVIPHQQETSVVS
-365 HRSEMSNVSK
+365 HQSE
-375 VSERTNPTIKKIR
+375 VSERTNATIKKIR

-398 RRMEQEQLEQ
+398 RKMMEQEQ
-408 MRRKREPNVE
+408 RKREPTVE
-418 KVERTRDENEII
+418 KLERTRDENEII
-430 SYDLQDYVQEEYISD
+430 SYDLQDYVEEEYISD

>member
-37 LYEDAKNEKEEK
+37 LYDDAKTEKEEK
-49 RKDSRYD
+49 RNDSRYD
-56 DYSEIQIFQDFI
+56 DYSDIQIFQDFI

-92 DWLERLLYG
+92 DWLDRLLYG

-115 QPKKDDKMRLKIPKL
+115 QPKNNDKMKLKIPKL

-158 SIEKQKNVRDIN
+158 SIEKQKNIRDIN

-207 LQSETTG
+207 IQSE
-214 GGDSEEMFRKF
+214 GDSEDIFRKF
-225 TSSNKLKKGIEEIHS
+225 TSSNKLKNGIDEIHS
-240 ETEGLLEMDGDDDE
+240 DTEGLLEME
-254 DSQSVISAVERGV
+254 DSESVESNEKEQQEESLVSQKSARSLKKEESVVSQKSTRSLKK
-267 EESVVSQKSARSL
+267 EESVVSQKSARSSS
-280 KKEKEDSVVSQKS
+280 KKERQIEQMGS
-293 ARSHS
+293 APENGRQLN
-298 KKDKGVLE
+298 D
-306 KEQKE
+306 
-311 ESVVSH
+311 ES
-317 RSDHS
+317 
-322 SYKKEL
+322 
-328 KPEKEIAVIPEQK
+328 AVIPEQK
-341 EESLVSLKE
+341 EESLVSLKDD
-350 ESQSVAHHQETSVVS
+350 SQSVISHQETSVVS
-365 HRSEMSNVSK
+365 NRSEM
-375 VSERTNPTIKKIR
+375 SERTNPTIKKIR

-398 RRMEQEQLEQ
+398 RKMMEQEQ
-408 MRRKREPNVE
+408 RKREPTVE
-418 KVERTRDENEII
+418 KVERTRDNEEII
-430 SYDLQDYVQEEYISD
+430 SYDLQDYVEEEYISN

>member
-37 LYEDAKNEKEEK
+37 LYDDAKNEKEEK
-49 RKDSRYD
+49 RNDSRYD

-82 SDRIIQRSKC
+82 SERIIQRSKC

-115 QPKKDDKMRLKIPKL
+115 QPKKDDKMKLKIPKL
-130 RNFIHKCYVE
+130 RNFVHKCYVE

-170 SIVREGVIE
+170 SIVREGVVE

-195 GNIGGENTMNST
+195 GNIGGENT
-207 LQSETTG
+207 LQNETTG
-214 GGDSEEMFRKF
+214 DGGDSEELFRKF
-225 TSSNKLKKGIEEIHS
+225 TGSNKLKKGIEEIHS
-240 ETEGLLEMDGDDDE
+240 ETEGLFEE
-254 DSQSVISAVERGV
+254 DSETAVSMVQGESDESIIRSSSKKEESIV
-267 EESVVSQKSARSL
+267 SHMSTRSLKKEEESVVSQKSTRSSSQMEQIGSAPEKEHQL
-280 KKEKEDSVVSQKS
+280 KKEN
-293 ARSHS
+293 
-298 KKDKGVLE
+298 
-306 KEQKE
+306 
-311 ESVVSH
+311 
-317 RSDHS
+317 
-322 SYKKEL
+322 
-328 KPEKEIAVIPEQK
+328 AVFPEQK

-350 ESQSVAHHQETSVVS
+350 ESQSVVSYKETSVVS

-375 VSERTNPTIKKIR
+375 TSEKTNPTIKKIR

-398 RRMEQEQLEQ
+398 RKMIEQEQK
-408 MRRKREPNVE
+408 KREPIVE
-418 KVERTRDENEII
+418 KVERTRDNDEII

>member
-37 LYEDAKNEKEEK
+37 LYDDAKNEKEEK
-49 RKDSRYD
+49 RNDSRYD

-158 SIEKQKNVRDIN
+158 SIEKQKNIRDIN
-170 SIVREGVIE
+170 SIVREGIVE

-214 GGDSEEMFRKF
+214 GDSEELFRKF
-225 TSSNKLKKGIEEIHS
+225 TRSNKLKKGIEEIHS
-240 ETEGLLEMDGDDDE
+240 ETERLHEEE
-254 DSQSVISAVERGV
+254 DSESSVSVAQEQEESVVSQKSSISLKKS
-267 EESVVSQKSARSL
+267 EESVVSQKSAISL
-280 KKEKEDSVVSQKS
+280 KKEEDRQNE
-293 ARSHS
+293 HI
-298 KKDKGVLE
+298 L
-306 KEQKE
+306 KE
-311 ESVVSH
+311 ESSIF
-317 RSDHS
+317 
-322 SYKKEL
+322 
-328 KPEKEIAVIPEQK
+328 PEKK
-341 EESLVSLKE
+341 EESLVD
-350 ESQSVAHHQETSVVS
+350 ESQSVVSHQETSVVS

-375 VSERTNPTIKKIR
+375 ISERTNPTIKKIR
-388 TSSIIRNKDR
+388 TSSIIRNKER
-398 RRMEQEQLEQ
+398 RKMMEQEQMEQ
-408 MRRKREPNVE
+408 MRKREPTVE
-418 KVERTRDENEII
+418 KMEKTRDNDEII

-445 NSDN
+445 N

>member
-27 TPCITEGFIS
+27 TPCITDGFIS
-37 LYEDAKNEKEEK
+37 LYDDAKNEKEEK

-130 RNFIHKCYVE
+130 RNFVHKCYVE

-170 SIVREGVIE
+170 SIVREGIIE
-179 AVRKLLPIQ
+179 AVRRLLPIQ

-207 LQSETTG
+207 IQSETTG
-214 GGDSEEMFRKF
+214 GDGGDGGDSEELFRKF
-225 TSSNKLKKGIEEIHS
+225 ASSNKMKKGIEEIHS
-240 ETEGLLEMDGDDDE
+240 ETEGLLEIEDGESVESDE
-254 DSQSVISAVERGV
+254 KEQP
-267 EESVVSQKSARSL
+267 EESVVSQKSARSSS
-280 KKEKEDSVVSQKS
+280 KKEESIVSQKS
-293 ARSHS
+293 ARSSS
-298 KKDKGVLE
+298 KKGSAPENERRLKD
-306 KEQKE
+306 
-311 ESVVSH
+311 ESSVF
-317 RSDHS
+317 
-322 SYKKEL
+322 
-328 KPEKEIAVIPEQK
+328 PEQN
-341 EESLVSLKE
+341 EESLISLKE
-350 ESQSVAHHQETSVVS
+350 ESQSVIPYPEISVVS
-365 HRSEMSNVSK
+365 QRSEM
-375 VSERTNPTIKKIR
+375 SERTNPTIKKIR
-388 TSSIIRNKDR
+388 PPSTIIRNKDR
-398 RRMEQEQLEQ
+398 RKMMEQDQ
-408 MRRKREPNVE
+408 RKRESTVE

-430 SYDLQDYVQEEYISD
+430 SYDLQDYVEEEY
-445 NSDN
+445 NSDNEDN

>member
-1 MAEEELSA
+1 MADEELSA

-37 LYEDAKNEKEEK
+37 LYDDAKTEKEEK
-49 RKDSRYD
+49 RNDSRYD
-56 DYSEIQIFQDFI
+56 DYSDIQIFQDFI

-92 DWLERLLYG
+92 DWLDRLLYG

-115 QPKKDDKMRLKIPKL
+115 QPKNNDKMKLKIPKL

-158 SIEKQKNVRDIN
+158 SIEKQKNIRDIN

-207 LQSETTG
+207 IQSE
-214 GGDSEEMFRKF
+214 GDSEDIFRKF
-225 TSSNKLKKGIEEIHS
+225 TSSNKLKNGIDEIHS
-240 ETEGLLEMDGDDDE
+240 DTEGLLEME
-254 DSQSVISAVERGV
+254 DSESVESNEKEQQEESLVSQKSARSLKK
-267 EESVVSQKSARSL
+267 EESVVSQKSARSSS
-280 KKEKEDSVVSQKS
+280 KKERQIEQMGS
-293 ARSHS
+293 APENGLQLN
-298 KKDKGVLE
+298 D
-306 KEQKE
+306 
-311 ESVVSH
+311 ES
-317 RSDHS
+317 
-322 SYKKEL
+322 
-328 KPEKEIAVIPEQK
+328 AVIPEQK
-341 EESLVSLKE
+341 EESLVSLKDD
-350 ESQSVAHHQETSVVS
+350 SQSVISHQETSVVS
-365 HRSEMSNVSK
+365 NRSEM
-375 VSERTNPTIKKIR
+375 SERTNPTIKKIR

-398 RRMEQEQLEQ
+398 RKMMEQEQ
-408 MRRKREPNVE
+408 RKREPTVE
-418 KVERTRDENEII
+418 KVERTRDNEEII
-430 SYDLQDYVQEEYISD
+430 SYDLQDYVEEEYISN

>member
-37 LYEDAKNEKEEK
+37 LYDDAKNEKEEK
-49 RKDSRYD
+49 MKDSRYD

-82 SDRIIQRSKC
+82 SERIVQKSKC
-92 DWLERLLYG
+92 EWLDRLLYG

-115 QPKKDDKMRLKIPKL
+115 QPKTDDKMKLKIPKL

-158 SIEKQKNVRDIN
+158 TIEKQKNIRDIN
-170 SIVREGVIE
+170 SIVRDGIVE

-207 LQSETTG
+207 LHSESTVND
-214 GGDSEEMFRKF
+214 DSEDMFRKF
-225 TSSNKLKKGIEEIHS
+225 TSSNKLKKGIEDIYSDTEIK
-240 ETEGLLEMDGDDDE
+240 LEK
-254 DSQSVISAVERGV
+254 
-267 EESVVSQKSARSL
+267 EESIVSQRSL
-280 KKEKEDSVVSQKS
+280 SRKEKEDSIVSDSQVSHTQKDEDIEI
-293 ARSHS
+293 SHTQKDEDS
-298 KKDKGVLE
+298 KVSHT
-306 KEQKE
+306 QKE

-317 RSDHS
+317 KS
-322 SYKKEL
+322 KKEDIVVSHKL
-328 KPEKEIAVIPEQK
+328 QK
-341 EESLVSLKE
+341 EESIVSQLE
-350 ESQSVAHHQETSVVS
+350 VS
-365 HRSEMSNVSK
+365 HVSYKSQHEMSNVSK
-375 VSERTNPTIKKIR
+375 TSERSKNLDPNIKKIR
-388 TSSIIRNKDR
+388 TNGIIRNKDR
-398 RRMEQEQLEQ
+398 RKMLEQQMEQKEQKEPKEQ
-408 MRRKREPNVE
+408 KEQKEQQYNIE
-418 KVERTRDENEII
+418 KIDMSLYDDNEII
-430 SYDLQDYVQEEYISD
+430 SHNVEEYVEEEYISD
-445 NSDN
+445 N